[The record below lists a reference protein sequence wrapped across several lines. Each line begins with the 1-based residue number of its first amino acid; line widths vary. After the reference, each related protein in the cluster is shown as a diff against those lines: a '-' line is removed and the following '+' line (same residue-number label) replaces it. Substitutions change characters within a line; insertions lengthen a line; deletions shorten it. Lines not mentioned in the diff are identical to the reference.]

1 VVEELPDPQAAPR
14 HPYTAALMASNFTP
28 DPLHRKI
35 IAPLSGE
42 IPSAFN
48 LPKGCAFAARCPHA
62 TNRCQNE
69 APLLTND
76 NGHRF
81 ACFHPL

>member
-1 VVEELPDPQAAPR
+1 MVEELPHPQAAPR

-28 DPLHRKI
+28 DPLHRKF

-69 APLLTND
+69 VPLLTNG